1 MKYLFEIILFITT
14 LLAVFACVRSW
25 LHRYDIPPKKLAP
38 RRAVPLWMPQRLA
51 AVLCLLFILACAPPG
66 AMAQVAPNTPIVISN
81 VPTWL
86 PSATGI
92 NFFSG
97 LSNGAVNATIGG
109 ATTNASG
116 TPSNNV
122 ISLWQGNG
130 MAFWQKYNMTNAA
143 PQLGVALTNSVET
156 QWAVSPDGTNFLTS
170 PASLINIYS
179 YNGGIGSGT
188 LVVDGSNVTSA
199 WLNNWAYITLYS
211 ISNNMTGSTN
221 GVTNLTVSANHGA
234 PFNGGFP

>member
-1 MKYLFEIILFITT
+1 M
-14 LLAVFACVRSW
+14 
-25 LHRYDIPPKKLAP
+25 KKLIKKIA
-38 RRAVPLWMPQRLA
+38 RRVRQIGGKIVVVSAVAVSALSPQPSA
-51 AVLCLLFILACAPPG
+51 F
-66 AMAQVAPNTPIVISN
+66 AQVTPSTPILVSN
-81 VPTWL
+81 VPTYL

-97 LSNGAVNATIGG
+97 LSNGVSWSTG
-109 ATTNASG
+109 ATTNAFG

-122 ISLWQGNG
+122 IALWQGNG
-130 MAFWQKYNMTNAA
+130 LAFWHKYNMTNAA

-188 LVVDGSNVTSA
+188 LVVDGSNVTSTF
-199 WLNNWAYITLYS
+199 LNNWAYITLFS

-221 GVTNLTVSANHGA
+221 GVTNLTVYANHGA